1 MKDDAL
7 DLNNCTQDSRMS
19 PYDVY
24 SYGVVS
30 SSTLYAIKGA
40 FPATEGYGEI
50 ESEHYM
56 TGGEAT
62 NSSIV
67 LSRLGVQVKLDGN
80 WLGDDESGRRTKEFL
95 NNYKMDTSRL
105 ILTPG
110 YKSVQE
116 VVFAAQGKRTIFG
129 TYGRL
134 HEDKRW
140 NVPIEDDVVQAKVI
154 CLDPFFEKA
163 SALVARIGADA
174 GIPVVTVD
182 CLHDDP
188 LLANTAAVVVS
199 ESYLLWK
206 YPDSNLKDVFREYQ
220 EATSGL
226 VVFTFGDNQIW
237 YGRAS
242 ENIKTFEPYSVEAT
256 DSSGAGDSF
265 RAGIVYGFLNEWD
278 DERMI
283 DFSAAIAAL
292 ICTRSPG
299 VQQSPHY
306 DDVVRFMQHK
316 GKNQKVR

>member
-1 MKDDAL
+1 MK
-7 DLNNCTQDSRMS
+7 

-30 SSTLYAIKGA
+30 SSTLYTVKGA
-40 FPATEGYGEI
+40 FPALEGYGEI
-50 ESEHYM
+50 ECMRYM

-80 WLGDDESGRRTKEFL
+80 WLGDDESGKRTKKILDE
-95 NNYKMDTSRL
+95 YEIDTSRL
-105 ILTPG
+105 ALTHG

-154 CLDPFFEKA
+154 CLDPFFEKT
-163 SALVARIGADA
+163 SALVAKIGADS

-188 LLANTAAVVVS
+188 LIANTAAVVIS
-199 ESYLLWK
+199 ESYLRWK
-206 YPDSNLKDVFREYQ
+206 YPHSDLKDVFREYQ
-220 EATSGL
+220 EAVSGL

-237 YGRAS
+237 YGRTS
-242 ENIKTFEPYSVEAT
+242 ENIKSFEPYSIEAV

-292 ICTRSPG
+292 TCTRSPG
-299 VQQSPHY
+299 VQQSPRY
-306 DDVVRFMQHK
+306 DDVVSFMQHK
-316 GKNQKVR
+316 GMNEKVR

>member
-1 MKDDAL
+1 MK
-7 DLNNCTQDSRMS
+7 

-30 SSTLYAIKGA
+30 SSTLYTVKGA
-40 FPATEGYGEI
+40 FPALEGYGEI
-50 ESEHYM
+50 ECMRYM

-80 WLGDDESGRRTKEFL
+80 WLGDDESGKRTKKIL
-95 NNYKMDTSRL
+95 NKYKIDTSRL
-105 ILTPG
+105 ALTPG

-134 HEDKRW
+134 HKDKRW

-154 CLDPFFEKA
+154 CLDPFFEKT
-163 SALVARIGADA
+163 SALVAKIGAGS

-182 CLHDDP
+182 CLHDNP
-188 LLANTAAVVVS
+188 LIANSAAVVIS
-199 ESYLLWK
+199 ESYLHWK
-206 YPDSNLKDVFREYQ
+206 YPDSDLKDVFREYQ
-220 EATSGL
+220 KAVSGL

-237 YGRAS
+237 YGRTS
-242 ENIKTFEPYSVEAT
+242 ENIKSFEPYAIEAV

-292 ICTRSPG
+292 TCTRFPG
-299 VQQSPHY
+299 VQQSPRY
-306 DDVVRFMQHK
+306 NDAVNFMQHK
-316 GKNQKVR
+316 GMNQTVR